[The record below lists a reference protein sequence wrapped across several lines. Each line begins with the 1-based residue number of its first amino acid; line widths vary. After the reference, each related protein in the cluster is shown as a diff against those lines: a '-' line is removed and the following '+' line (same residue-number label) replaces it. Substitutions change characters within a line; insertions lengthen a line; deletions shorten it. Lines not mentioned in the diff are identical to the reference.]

1 MATNPLQKYFR
12 QPKIFISLPSQGIYS
27 PDAISG
33 DVNRLA
39 VYGMTGMD
47 EIIFKTADA
56 LISGESTARIIQSCI
71 PEITDPWSIS
81 TLDIDLILSAIRVAT
96 YGNEIEST
104 RICPSCS
111 TDNSYTFDLSS
122 LIDFYSTC
130 HYDNTV
136 KIGDLTVVLRP
147 LSYKES
153 TDFSLKNFAIQKQV
167 AQINTLSDEEERKL
181 KTDEVFNQLTR
192 MRQELFVC
200 GIESV
205 STGNEVVTDKDMINE
220 WLSNSD
226 KEVTDTILRHTDA
239 NKEKWTP
246 PVQKAVC
253 TNCGYEE
260 EIPIELDQSNFFA
273 SA

>member
-56 LISGESTARIIQSCI
+56 LISGESTARIIQSCV
-71 PEITDPWSIS
+71 PEITDPWSVS
-81 TLDIDLILSAIRVAT
+81 TLDIDIILSAIRVAT

-104 RICPSCS
+104 RVCPSCG
-111 TDNSYTFDLSS
+111 TDNSYTFDLSAM
-122 LIDFYSTC
+122 IDFYSTC
-130 HYDNTV
+130 HYNNTV
-136 KIGDLTVVLRP
+136 KIGDLTVVVRP

-153 TDFSLKNFAIQKQV
+153 TDFSLQNFAIQKQI
-167 AQINTLSDEEERKL
+167 AQVNALTDDEERKRRSEDIF
-181 KTDEVFNQLTR
+181 KQLTNL
-192 MRQELFVC
+192 RQELFAL

-205 STGNEVVTDKDMINE
+205 TVDGEVVTDRDHINE
-220 WLSNSD
+220 WLLNSE
-226 KEVTDTILRHTDA
+226 KSVTEAISKHTDD
-239 NKEKWTP
+239 NKASWTP

-253 TNCGYEE
+253 TSCGHEE
-260 EIPIELDQSNFFA
+260 EVPIELDQSNFFA
-273 SA
+273 GA